1 MDWIKT
7 VHWIALFL
15 AFLGPLLGPGAAN
28 WVLNLMFI
36 LGIIVAIA
44 TYNSGVSES
53 GITLLLVA
61 AIALLVLPA
70 TMGYR
75 TLVDYLYQVVLFSAW
90 YVMPIAL
97 AQGWKALVG

>member
-1 MDWIKT
+1 MDWVKT
-7 VHWIALFL
+7 THWVALFL
-15 AFLGPLLGPGAAN
+15 AFIGPLLGPGAAN

-44 TYNSGVSES
+44 TYNSGVSEN

-70 TMGYR
+70 SMGYR
-75 TLVDYLYQVVLFSAW
+75 ALVNYLYQVVLFSAW